1 MTQIQIIGFV
11 VAPLAL
17 LVVGWAVA
25 LVVDW
30 QARHGN

>member
-1 MTQIQIIGFV
+1 MTEIQFIGFV

-25 LVVDW
+25 LAVDW
-30 QARHGN
+30 RAGRGD